1 MIDRTPEWEHGL
13 QEGSRRFKSQLSVHF
28 LALLLI
34 PPFLIVACSHLAHAA
49 EKPIKIGLLAPLTA
63 RDEQPP
69 GKALLEGATLATE
82 QINRQGGIRGA
93 ELKLIPKDDAS
104 NPATGAQTLREL
116 AQKEE
121 CVAIIGSPQ
130 TTVLMASMPIANEE
144 QIPLLAPN
152 KANEITQLGNKWL
165 YRVGSYDQLTAACV
179 TSFAVGELKWRR
191 IAILNQK
198 DELGTE
204 IVKDI
209 SRNMRKLGAALVSQ
223 ATFDP
228 GERDFTVPIGK
239 ILKKE
244 PDGMVVWGPPA
255 ETACIAQQLRQ
266 IGYHGV
272 IIGSP
277 DLRDAAYIEISGQ
290 AGDHTVFPAPLT
302 PTNRRPMVSS
312 FYEDFQARF
321 GYPPPSDLA
330 ASGYEAIMLLV
341 KAMLTAK
348 FIDRKAIRDG
358 LSNIASYELIQGLYT
373 FKGSHGDGL
382 RSLPILIYLNRQQI
396 PLNDQYHPDPRTL
409 S

>member
-1 MIDRTPEWEHGL
+1 MIGRTPEWERGL
-13 QEGSRRFKSQLSVHF
+13 QAGSRRFKSQLSIHF
-28 LALLLI
+28 LTFLLI
-34 PPFLIVACSHLAHAA
+34 SPFLIISCSQLTHAA

-63 RDEQPP
+63 REQPP

-144 QIPLLAPN
+144 QILLLAPN

-165 YRVGSYDQLTAACV
+165 YRVGSYDQLIAACI
-179 TSFAVGELKWRR
+179 TSFAVGELKWQR

-198 DELGTE
+198 DEFGMEL
-204 IVKDI
+204 IKDI
-209 SRNMRKLGAALVSQ
+209 SRSIKKLGAALVSQ

-228 GERDFTVPIGK
+228 GERDFTARIDK

-244 PDGMVVWGPPA
+244 PDGIVVWGPPA
-255 ETACIAQQLRQ
+255 ETACVAQQLRQ

-277 DLRDAAYIEISGQ
+277 DLRDAEYVEISGQ

-302 PTNRRPMVSS
+302 PTNRRPMVSR
-312 FYEDFQARF
+312 FYEDFQVRF
-321 GYPPPSDLA
+321 GYPPSSDLA

-341 KAMLTAK
+341 KAMLAAK
-348 FIDRKAIRDG
+348 STDRKMIRDT
-358 LSNIASYELIQGLYT
+358 LSNIENYELIQGLYT
-373 FKGSHGDGL
+373 FKGSNGDGL
-382 RSLPILIYLNRQQI
+382 RSLPILIYLNGQQI
-396 PLNDQYHPDPRTL
+396 PLNDQYRPDPRTL

>member
-1 MIDRTPEWEHGL
+1 MVDRTPEWEHGL
-13 QEGSRRFKSQLSVHF
+13 QAGSARYKSQLSVCF

-34 PPFLIVACSHLAHAA
+34 PPLLIVFCCPLAHAA

-63 RDEQPP
+63 REQFP
-69 GKALLEGATLATE
+69 GKALLEGATLAIE

-144 QIPLLAPN
+144 QILLLAPN

-165 YRVGSYDQLTAACV
+165 YRVGPYDQLIAACI
-179 TSFAVGELKWRR
+179 TSFAVGELKWQR

-198 DELGTE
+198 DEFGMELM
-204 IVKDI
+204 KDI
-209 SRNMRKLGAALVSQ
+209 SRSIKKLGAALVIQ

-228 GERDFTVPIGK
+228 GERDFTARISK
-239 ILKKE
+239 ILKRE
-244 PDGMVVWGPPA
+244 PDGIVVWGPPA
-255 ETACIAQQLRQ
+255 ETACIARQLRQ

-277 DLRDAAYIEISGQ
+277 DLRDAAYVEISGQ

-302 PTNRRPMVSS
+302 PTNRRPMVSR

-341 KAMLTAK
+341 KAMLAAK
-348 FIDRKAIRDG
+348 SMDRKMIRDT
-358 LSNIASYELIQGLYT
+358 LCKIENYELIQGLYT
-373 FKGSHGDGL
+373 FKGSNGDGL
-382 RSLPILIYLNRQQI
+382 RSLPILIYLNGQQI
-396 PLNDQYHPDPRTL
+396 PLNDEYRPDPRTL